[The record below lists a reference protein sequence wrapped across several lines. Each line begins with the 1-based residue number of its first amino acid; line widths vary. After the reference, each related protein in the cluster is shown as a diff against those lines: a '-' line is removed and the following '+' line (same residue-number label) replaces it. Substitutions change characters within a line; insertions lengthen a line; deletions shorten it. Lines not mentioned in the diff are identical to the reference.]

1 VLHARGLRSERDRLR
16 RPAASGAS
24 GLHTCRALARS
35 LHWGAASVARCS
47 PWRGHDHQAPERVR
61 EAGELPGMRLAAERT
76 AAYLAA
82 ARTRAGAPEAPPW
95 AAAAAALGAERGRA
109 DADLPLEGH
118 GPLPA
123 LPAARVRAALYPAR
137 AVAALH
143 DRRAGLGP
151 LLPTQRQPS
160 VPA

>member
-1 VLHARGLRSERDRLR
+1 
-16 RPAASGAS
+16 
-24 GLHTCRALARS
+24 
-35 LHWGAASVARCS
+35 
-47 PWRGHDHQAPERVR
+47 
-61 EAGELPGMRLAAERT
+61 MRLAAERT

-82 ARTRAGAPEAPPW
+82 ARTRAGALEAPPW

-123 LPAARVRAALYPAR
+123 LPAARVRAALRPDR

-151 LLPTQRQPS
+151 LLPTQRQPF